1 LRISPEP
8 EFPTGPF
15 TIGVGGVVIDRDRV
29 LLVRLTYGHKGWI
42 LPGGYVKS
50 TETIGQAVRREV
62 REETGLAVEP
72 IKIVSVRSRA
82 EDAKCDIYVA
92 FLVEVSGGELRPDQ
106 TEISD
111 LRYFTLDEMES
122 RSDVPKLN
130 TWIVK
135 RILKSEAPGFSLSD
149 HKPSPSHL
157 YELWF

>member
-1 LRISPEP
+1 MTPEP

-29 LLVRLTYGHKGWI
+29 LLVRLMYGHKGWI

-62 REETGLAVEP
+62 SEETGLDVEP
-72 IKIVSVRSRA
+72 VKIVSVRSRTK
-82 EDAKCDIYVA
+82 EAKCDIYVA
-92 FLVEVSGGELRPDQ
+92 FLVKVSGGELKPDHL
-106 TEISD
+106 EISD
-111 LRYFTLDEMES
+111 LRYFTLDEMEA

-130 TWIVK
+130 TWIVR
-135 RILKSEAPGFSLSD
+135 RILNSDASGFSLSD
-149 HKPSPSHL
+149 HRPNPSQL